1 MNVKRIAP
9 LAGIVFV
16 ALAVFAILI
25 LGGNT
30 PDGTASPAS
39 VTTFY
44 TDHHGA
50 QTTAAH
56 LLPIG
61 IFFLVVFAAGTY
73 AALPKTRGDLA
84 RVGGVVFLLGS
95 AVTAAALLVA
105 AALHL
110 ALAEGVHDH
119 ISPVAAQALNAVDNH
134 NDPLFTGGLGILLI
148 GAAAAMIPHRGALRW
163 LGWIALVAGVLVF
176 TPLGFFA
183 LILALLW
190 IIATGIFLAG
200 WPPTK
205 ADSASS

>member
-16 ALAVFAILI
+16 AIAVFAILI

-30 PDGTASPAS
+30 PDGTASPAK
-39 VTTFY
+39 VTSFY

-50 QTTAAH
+50 QAAAAH

-61 IFFLVVFAAGTY
+61 TLFLVVFAAGTY
-73 AALPKTRGDLA
+73 VALPKNRGDLA
-84 RVGGVVFLLGS
+84 KVGGIVFLLGS
-95 AVTAAALLVA
+95 AAASATLFAA

-119 ISPVAAQALNAVDNH
+119 ISPVATQALNAIDNH

-176 TPLGFFA
+176 TPLGFLA

-190 IIATGIFLAG
+190 IIATGIVLAG

-205 ADSASS
+205 ADSTSS